1 MGAPMSR
8 RRLRARSLACRI
20 FLASI
25 LGAAPGAVSAEY
37 VVDSGDV
44 IEVSVFG
51 INDLRQRGAVNV
63 DGELS
68 VPMVG
73 HLKVAGRTLSDI
85 RSTIQNLLGSKEF
98 RHRAADGREDIAL
111 RPEQISV
118 DIIEY
123 RPLFVSGD
131 VSRPGSQ
138 TYRPKMTV
146 RAAIALAGG
155 FDAMRFRIKDPFLE
169 AVDLRAEYQT
179 LWTDFARERAQRW
192 RVQAEL
198 DGKPQEDLNIAIQP
212 VPKDVLDEIA
222 RSTQNQKKSDDTTY
236 QNELSFLRRMQQEAD
251 KHLVLSIE
259 QQMRDQEAERIE
271 NDNMD
276 KTKDLYQKSI
286 VPANRLVEQ
295 QRLSILA
302 ATRVL
307 QTSTQVAQSRKDRE
321 DANRRIGRLDDERR
335 TNLLAKLQESTIKL
349 DAIRNKIQAVGEK
362 LVYTGVVRSQ
372 LVHGPSSKPDIT
384 IYRKNDQGISQSIA
398 ADEDAELMP
407 GDVVDVRL
415 RAASDVDK
423 LVRGANGQ

>member
-1 MGAPMSR
+1 MSR
-8 RRLRARSLACRI
+8 DRRKTRSLASRLLLALI
-20 FLASI
+20 F
-25 LGAAPGAVSAEY
+25 GAAPGHAFAEY

-44 IEVSVFG
+44 LEVSVFG
-51 INDLRQRGAVNV
+51 INELRQRGAVNV

-85 RSTIQNLLGSKEF
+85 RSTVQKLLGSKEF

-111 RPEQISV
+111 RPDQISV
-118 DIIEY
+118 DIVEY
-123 RPLFVSGD
+123 RPLFINGD
-131 VSRPGSQ
+131 VSRPGVQ

-146 RAAIALAGG
+146 RAALALAGG
-155 FDAMRFRIKDPFLE
+155 FDVMRFRIKDPFLE
-169 AVDLRAEYQT
+169 AVDLRGEYQS
-179 LWTDFARERAQRW
+179 LWTEFARERAQRW

-198 DGKPQEDLNIAIQP
+198 DGKSQDELNLSIQP
-212 VPKDVLDEIA
+212 VPKDVLDEIG
-222 RSTQNQKKSDDTTY
+222 RSTLNQKKSDDMTY
-236 QNELSFLRRMQQEAD
+236 QNEMSFLKRMQQEAD

-259 QQMRDQEAERIE
+259 QQIRDQEAERIE
-271 NDNMD
+271 NDNME

-321 DANRRIGRLDDERR
+321 DANRKIGRLDDERR
-335 TNLLAKLQESTIKL
+335 TALLAKLQDSAVKL
-349 DAIRNKIQAVGEK
+349 DALRNRIQAVGEK
-362 LVYTGVVRSQ
+362 LVYTGAVRSQ
-372 LVHGPSSKPDIT
+372 LVQGAGSKPEIT
-384 IYRKNDQGISQSIA
+384 IYRKNDQGISQKIP
-398 ADEDAELMP
+398 ADEDTELMP

-415 RAASDVDK
+415 QAASDIDK
-423 LVRGANGQ
+423 LVRGATGQ